1 MAARCGNPGCGRGF
15 SYFRP
20 GKLCALHMGVSDVH
34 LFLWLCHDCAA
45 GLASDDED
53 IVLLTEAGAEMGT
66 EADLI
71 N

>member
-1 MAARCGNPGCGRGF
+1 
-15 SYFRP
+15 
-20 GKLCALHMGVSDVH
+20 MGVSDVH